1 MKITN
6 LPCEI
11 VVEILGQLGKIQDLK
26 APLLSC
32 RLFYN
37 AYTQRPR
44 LAQQIVRKQIPTQLL
59 PYAVALIYAPR
70 ARKFALT
77 FNALNLTPEDADTLV
92 FSSTSEGAV
101 ASTRCFQTFSLP
113 HLLAMEAA
121 HELIAEFASHFAEKA
136 WTAVSDTLNDTT
148 STKSVPSHLDLS
160 QKEWLRFCR
169 CFYRVELYHGL
180 FTMYG
185 SDEAR
190 NVHMTQGDVLL
201 ESGVRFK
208 NRGRLNLEAC
218 MLADLALWEVE
229 QLGAAMEYLSDR
241 FVAAA
246 AGALANDVIEHRY
259 INTDKPELY
268 TLLVPKLTVNQLC
281 RGLVYLQS
289 LEKKSYVEKS
299 DLLHSEP
306 RMFLS
311 YLYLELRLLHH
322 VHKSEARHNTK
333 LDASWQEL
341 NLSDIDGDEGPRKAL
356 DCIAPH
362 HVMEIGLEGLR
373 ERAYVFW
380 DQERLE
386 KYDFFSVISSSTP
399 FRGVNS

>member
-1 MKITN
+1 MRITN

-11 VVEILGQLGKIQDLK
+11 VVEILGQLDKIQDLK

-70 ARKFALT
+70 TRKFALT
-77 FNALNLTPEDADTLV
+77 FNALNLTPEDADTLI
-92 FSSTSEGAV
+92 FSSTFEGAV

-148 STKSVPSHLDLS
+148 STKSMPSHLDLS

-190 NVHMTQGDVLL
+190 NVHMTQGDVSL

-208 NRGRLNLEAC
+208 NRGRLNLETC

-246 AGALANDVIEHRY
+246 AGALANEVIEH
-259 INTDKPELY
+259 
-268 TLLVPKLTVNQLC
+268 
-281 RGLVYLQS
+281 RGLVYLRS

-299 DLLHSEP
+299 DLLYSKP

-311 YLYLELRLLHH
+311 YLYLELRLLHN

-333 LDASWQEL
+333 LDASWQEP

>member
-11 VVEILGQLGKIQDLK
+11 VAEILGQLDKMQDLK

-70 ARKFALT
+70 ARKFALM
-77 FNALNLTPEDADTLV
+77 FNTLNLTTEDADTLV
-92 FSSTSEGAV
+92 FSSTFEGAV

-148 STKSVPSHLDLS
+148 STKSMPSHLDLS
-160 QKEWLRFCR
+160 QKEWLRFC
-169 CFYRVELYHGL
+169 
-180 FTMYG
+180 
-185 SDEAR
+185 
-190 NVHMTQGDVLL
+190 
-201 ESGVRFK
+201 
-208 NRGRLNLEAC
+208 RGRLNLEAC
-218 MLADLALWEVE
+218 MLADLALWEIE

-246 AGALANDVIEHRY
+246 AGALANDVIEHRFA
-259 INTDKPELY
+259 EA
-268 TLLVPKLTVNQLC
+268 C
-281 RGLVYLQS
+281 
-289 LEKKSYVEKS
+289 
-299 DLLHSEP
+299 
-306 RMFLS
+306 
-311 YLYLELRLLHH
+311 
-322 VHKSEARHNTK
+322 EARHNTK

-373 ERAYVFW
+373 KRAYVFW

>member
-11 VVEILGQLGKIQDLK
+11 VAEILGQLDKMQDLK

-70 ARKFALT
+70 ARKFALM
-77 FNALNLTPEDADTLV
+77 FNTLNLTTEDADTLV
-92 FSSTSEGAV
+92 FSSTFEGAV
-101 ASTRCFQTFSLP
+101 ASTRYFQTFSLP
-113 HLLAMEAA
+113 HLFAMEAA

-136 WTAVSDTLNDTT
+136 WTAVSDTLNDTK
-148 STKSVPSHLDLS
+148 STKAMPSPLDLS

-180 FTMYG
+180 FTKYG

-190 NVHMTQGDVLL
+190 NVHMTQGDVSL

-208 NRGRLNLEAC
+208 NRGPLNLEAC

-246 AGALANDVIEHRY
+246 AGALANDVIEY
-259 INTDKPELY
+259 
-268 TLLVPKLTVNQLC
+268 
-281 RGLVYLQS
+281 RGLVYLRS

-306 RMFLS
+306 RMFPS
-311 YLYLELRLLHH
+311 YLYLELWLLHH

-341 NLSDIDGDEGPRKAL
+341 NLSDIDDDEGPRKAL
-356 DCIAPH
+356 DFIAPH
-362 HVMEIGLEGLR
+362 RVMQIGLQGLR

>member
-11 VVEILGQLGKIQDLK
+11 VVEILGQLDKIQDLK

-77 FNALNLTPEDADTLV
+77 FNALNLTREDADTLV
-92 FSSTSEGAV
+92 FSSTFEGAV

-148 STKSVPSHLDLS
+148 STNSMPSHLDLS

-190 NVHMTQGDVLL
+190 NVHMTQGDVSL
-201 ESGVRFK
+201 ESGVQFK

-229 QLGAAMEYLSDR
+229 QLGAAMEYLGDR

-246 AGALANDVIEHRY
+246 AGALANDVVEH
-259 INTDKPELY
+259 
-268 TLLVPKLTVNQLC
+268 
-281 RGLVYLQS
+281 RGLVYLRS

>member
-11 VVEILGQLGKIQDLK
+11 VAEILSQLDKIQDLK

-92 FSSTSEGAV
+92 FSSTFGGAV

-148 STKSVPSHLDLS
+148 STKSMPSHLDLS

-169 CFYRVELYHGL
+169 CFYRVELCHGL

-190 NVHMTQGDVLL
+190 NVHMTQGDVSL
-201 ESGVRFK
+201 ESGVQFK

-246 AGALANDVIEHRY
+246 ARALANDVVEH
-259 INTDKPELY
+259 
-268 TLLVPKLTVNQLC
+268 
-281 RGLVYLQS
+281 RGLVYLRS

-306 RMFLS
+306 RTFLS

-341 NLSDIDGDEGPRKAL
+341 NLSDIDGEEGPRKAL